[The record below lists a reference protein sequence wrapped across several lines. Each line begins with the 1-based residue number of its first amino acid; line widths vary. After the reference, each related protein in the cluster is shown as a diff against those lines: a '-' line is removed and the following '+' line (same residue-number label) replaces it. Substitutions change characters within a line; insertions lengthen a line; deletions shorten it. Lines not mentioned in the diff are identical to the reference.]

1 MLKLEAKADL
11 EALHKGN
18 VKEGLKL
25 EYKASDA
32 IDKKS
37 DAKKVEMARDISA
50 FANAEGGQV
59 VYGMTEKEHEPAGLD
74 AGLDPKEYPEIWF
87 EQVLQQHVTPTIA
100 GLRIHHVPTS
110 MKSVAVIIQIPA
122 TNGDPHQV
130 SDGKYYRRHN
140 FNRLAMEHYEV
151 RDMFRRAT
159 APSLFV
165 RLSLARGNNAPLDFA
180 QRMERS
186 KPVILK
192 VSVGNRSNQPAF
204 HTQVIL
210 GIDERIGILDNR
222 GFTQAPARPEHD
234 DGDQSWLVRL
244 LSSPPDM
251 PIFKEGEVSLTN
263 AGVNLSFPPHNTQ
276 YKLTT
281 IVRTPGYS
289 AVERWVLRQE
299 GWLLILEGPH

>member
-130 SDGKYYRRHN
+130 SDGKYYRRHKP
-140 FNRLAMEHYEV
+140 FGTTSETPRCKLKRSSSRRSGLAQSTSP
-151 RDMFRRAT
+151 RRKA
-159 APSLFV
+159 
-165 RLSLARGNNAPLDFA
+165 
-180 QRMERS
+180 
-186 KPVILK
+186 I
-192 VSVGNRSNQPAF
+192 
-204 HTQVIL
+204 
-210 GIDERIGILDNR
+210 
-222 GFTQAPARPEHD
+222 
-234 DGDQSWLVRL
+234 
-244 LSSPPDM
+244 
-251 PIFKEGEVSLTN
+251 
-263 AGVNLSFPPHNTQ
+263 
-276 YKLTT
+276 
-281 IVRTPGYS
+281 
-289 AVERWVLRQE
+289 
-299 GWLLILEGPH
+299 